1 MLGDKTDIE
10 LTEEIKEA
18 ILNFTREVDREV
30 FESLASEVRKSIR
43 KASEY
48 ARMNGPTI
56 SAQDWANIK
65 DMVMPEE
72 SEEE

>member
-1 MLGDKTDIE
+1 MLGNKTDIQ

-18 ILNFTREVDREV
+18 ILNFNSGPEITEALDPEVK
-30 FESLASEVRKSIR
+30 KSIR

-48 ARMNGPTI
+48 ARMNRPTI
-56 SAQDWANIK
+56 SAQDWDNIK

-72 SEEE
+72 SGEE

>member
-18 ILNFTREVDREV
+18 ILNFPAGPEVTEGLDP
-30 FESLASEVRKSIR
+30 EVRKSIR
-43 KASEY
+43 KANEY
-48 ARMNGPTI
+48 ARMNRPTI

-72 SEEE
+72 SGEE